1 MPFATGAPPAAFHPV
16 TRRGVTLLELVVV
29 LALVGTVLA
38 LVLPALAAPP
48 SRRGRLDAVLRAAR
62 GSAIARAQTLT
73 LAVAPS
79 GGWRVRA
86 LPPDDTLRIL
96 DGVLDAPPSV
106 GYELQLSPLGACFP
120 ATTLPAEFGGWDA
133 AACRP
138 SRLAERP
145 E

>member
-1 MPFATGAPPAAFHPV
+1 VPCATAGPPADFPPL
-16 TRRGVTLLELVVV
+16 TRRGVTLVELVVA

-38 LVLPALAAPP
+38 LVLPALSAPA

-62 GSAIARAQTLT
+62 GSAIARSQTLT

-86 LPPDDTLRIL
+86 LPPADTLPIL
-96 DGVLDAPPSV
+96 DGVLDAPPSA

-120 ATTLPAEFGGWDA
+120 ARALPAEFGGWDA

-138 SRLAERP
+138 SRLAEPP